1 MEGKITLNPDDI
13 VDNMDPFTDP
23 KEAKNWVDCWD
34 CGKPLYLGQ
43 YSNFV
48 GPEYLPG
55 GKLEQDGKT
64 MWFCTSCW
72 NMKKVNIWTCKSSFC
87 ENKPGTWE

>member
-1 MEGKITLNPDDI
+1 MEGKITLNPGDI

-23 KEAKNWVDCWD
+23 EEAENWVDCWD
-34 CGKPLYLGQ
+34 CGKPLYLGK

-48 GPEYLPG
+48 DQEYLPG

-72 NMKKVNIWTCKSSFC
+72 NMKKSKKKSTKLTKKVSP
-87 ENKPGTWE
+87 KKKR